1 MTTRKGSRG
10 PVGRLAILGA
20 AVIALSGCGQIEQ
33 FLAQTS
39 QNSSAP
45 PPPAP
50 PSELAELPPAPKP
63 IYAPGDTYVYND
75 DGLIVQEEVVS
86 VSPDRVVWRNDSGLI
101 WTTGTN
107 VVTPPLAWSSD
118 PELGRGRQSI
128 IGDPS
133 ALFPLRA
140 GNVVAFGVR
149 GSSEVVP
156 TGWQD
161 ENRCVVA
168 GQETVEVSAGR
179 FTTFRIDC
187 ERKDYISR
195 LFYAPVVQNYV
206 LRIRQFPN
214 SQSRKELVSVT
225 LGNDRT
231 KDMQIVTEGNAPV
244 SMADAGQMEKEM
256 ETMAEKAAEAE
267 MAETVLDQRLGMIVD
282 RLERAISKLENDATV
297 RAPSGGTIA
306 SRAGGGASDKTEM
319 KDDKPAG
326 KYGVHLASYR
336 TRKGA
341 ERGWAK
347 LKSQFSSELS
357 DLSLQTTEFDPGDGR
372 GKFVRLIAA
381 GLPSK
386 NAADDTCRAL
396 KAKRQFCKSISMP

>member
-1 MTTRKGSRG
+1 M
-10 PVGRLAILGA
+10 AIFGA
-20 AVIALSGCGQIEQ
+20 ALAVLSGCGQIEA
-33 FLAQTS
+33 FLARTS
-39 QNSSAP
+39 QDSSAP

-50 PSELAELPPAPKP
+50 PTELSELPPAPKP
-63 IYAPGDTYVYND
+63 IYAPGDTYVFND

-101 WTTGTN
+101 WTTGTD

-118 PELGRGRQSI
+118 PELGRGRQSV

-133 ALFPLRA
+133 TLFPLRG

-187 ERKDYISR
+187 ERKDYVSR
-195 LFYAPVVQNYV
+195 IYYAPVVQNYV

-214 SQSRKELVSVT
+214 SESRKELVSVT

-231 KDMQIVTEGNAPV
+231 KDMQIVTEGNGTV
-244 SMADAGQMEKEM
+244 SMADAGQKAEEM
-256 ETMAEKAAEAE
+256 ETMADKAAEAE

-282 RLERAISKLENDATV
+282 RLERAISKLETDAMPK
-297 RAPSGGTIA
+297 AAAGGTIA
-306 SRAGGGASDKTEM
+306 SRAGGGAEAKPEM
-319 KDDKPAG
+319 KAGKPAG
-326 KYGVHLASYR
+326 KFGVHLASYR

-341 ERGWAK
+341 ERGWTK

-381 GLPSK
+381 GLDSK
-386 NAADDTCRAL
+386 SAADSTCRAL
-396 KAKRQFCKSISMP
+396 KAKRQFCKPMSLP